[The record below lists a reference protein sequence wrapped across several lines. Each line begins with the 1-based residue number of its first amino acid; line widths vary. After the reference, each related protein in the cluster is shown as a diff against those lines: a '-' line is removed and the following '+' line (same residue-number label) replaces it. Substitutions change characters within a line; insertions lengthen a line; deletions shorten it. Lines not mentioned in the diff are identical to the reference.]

1 MNRQHGAH
9 AGTGP
14 PRRSCPSSASG
25 SAPAWRRRP
34 APRAMIKGTVMG
46 PVVTP
51 PASKA
56 TASMFRG
63 MKKLRRNTAVYRTR
77 STHRRGTFHTVR
89 RTDTTRN
96 SPTPAATVQM
106 STGFGIP
113 GTWVASTVRSGSAT
127 VTRTPTRK
135 NTAAIRDT
143 RLLQGPASP
152 AQGFPHRH
160 HGHIRTQGEQS
171 HPHHQEHRPGQ
182 KQQQGLQGYW
192 RCRHSQEQ
200 NDQTDRQHAGQGLV
214 GLFLQRFVDDDN
226 PSLFSV
232 FAI

>member
-1 MNRQHGAH
+1 MKLDELDGDEHRVWDTGDLGSQHGEIGLGH
-9 AGTGP
+9 RHQNP
-14 PRRSCPSSASG
+14 YQEEHSCHQGYPL
-25 SAPAWRRRP
+25 AP
-34 APRAMIKGTVMG
+34 GQ
-46 PVVTP
+46 
-51 PASKA
+51 
-56 TASMFRG
+56 
-63 MKKLRRNTAVYRTR
+63 L
-77 STHRRGTFHTVR
+77 
-89 RTDTTRN
+89 
-96 SPTPAATVQM
+96 
-106 STGFGIP
+106 
-113 GTWVASTVRSGSAT
+113 
-127 VTRTPTRK
+127 
-135 NTAAIRDT
+135 
-143 RLLQGPASP
+143 P

>member
-1 MNRQHGAH
+1 
-9 AGTGP
+9 
-14 PRRSCPSSASG
+14 
-25 SAPAWRRRP
+25 
-34 APRAMIKGTVMG
+34 
-46 PVVTP
+46 
-51 PASKA
+51 
-56 TASMFRG
+56 MFRG

-143 RLLQGPASP
+143 RLLRASFRPKASP
-152 AQGFPHRH
+152 IGIMAISAPRVNSPIPTTRSTAPAKNSSRVSRDTGAAVIARSKM
-160 HGHIRTQGEQS
+160 IRLTGNT
-171 HPHHQEHRPGQ
+171 
-182 KQQQGLQGYW
+182 L
-192 RCRHSQEQ
+192 
-200 NDQTDRQHAGQGLV
+200 DRASWVFSFSALLMMTIPPCFQFLLYNQHT
-214 GLFLQRFVDDDN
+214 
-226 PSLFSV
+226 SLFYHSLPV
-232 FAI
+232 FFVNKW